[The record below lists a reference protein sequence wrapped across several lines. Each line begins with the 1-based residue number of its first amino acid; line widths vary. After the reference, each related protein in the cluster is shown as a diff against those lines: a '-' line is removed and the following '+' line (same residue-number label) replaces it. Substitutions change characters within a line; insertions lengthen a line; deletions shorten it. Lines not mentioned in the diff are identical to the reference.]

1 MSAAG
6 TSAAGNA
13 AAEKSELGAPTDEL
27 SSKRE
32 SELLVLQSSLQSFLV
47 FDLFIFSRWNSQPVV
62 IPTLDA
68 AFHLTNSSFAQT
80 YGETR
85 NREKQDSARRVAELS
100 KNMVAASGTELR
112 RSMKDSLH
120 SS

>member
-27 SSKRE
+27 SSKME

-47 FDLFIFSRWNSQPVV
+47 FDLFIFRVGIRSLLSFLLWMQRFTSPTHPSRRRTAKRATEKNRIPLVASRNLAKIWSRRPARNSVGQ
-62 IPTLDA
+62 
-68 AFHLTNSSFAQT
+68 
-80 YGETR
+80 
-85 NREKQDSARRVAELS
+85 
-100 KNMVAASGTELR
+100 
-112 RSMKDSLH
+112 
-120 SS
+120 